1 MHITAYCSPALLA
14 LALTLGCGDS
24 GTGTDPTT
32 DPTNASTGEAMT
44 GTGTSAGTSGGPTD
58 PTATTAAEPTTGAPG
73 TTGEP
78 STSTTDATTGGAV
91 LLNECDAAT
100 AEDHTADG
108 ETTVTQAGLA
118 YGPKCIRIKAGASVK
133 FVSSFAAHPLV
144 GGAVVDGAKVPDP
157 GSPITM
163 TNAGMEATFVFP
175 AAGDFGYY
183 CDIHALGGMTGAIFV
198 E

>member
-1 MHITAYCSPALLA
+1 
-14 LALTLGCGDS
+14 
-24 GTGTDPTT
+24 
-32 DPTNASTGEAMT
+32 MT

-78 STSTTDATTGGAV
+78 STSTTDATTDATTGGAV

-118 YGPKCIRIKAGASVK
+118 YGPRCIRIKAGASVK

-183 CDIHALGGMTGAIFV
+183 CDIHALGGMSGAIFV

>member
-1 MHITAYCSPALLA
+1 MRITAYSSALLA

-32 DPTNASTGEAMT
+32 DATTNPSNATTGDAMT
-44 GTGTSAGTSGGPTD
+44 GTGTSGPTD
-58 PTATTAAEPTTGAPG
+58 PTATTAAEPTTGGPG
-73 TTGEP
+73 TSGEP

-91 LLNECDAAT
+91 LLNECDAAM
-100 AEDHTADG
+100 AEDHTADA
-108 ETTVTQAGLA
+108 ETTVTQEGLA

-133 FVSSFAAHPLV
+133 FVASFAAHPLV
-144 GGAVVDGAKVPDP
+144 GGAVVDGAKVPDA